1 VGSLLKRA
9 LGSSLALTAV
19 RLLTPLYRFFHF
31 GGVRMRHDPA
41 LSAFLAT
48 STPAVFACWHQD
60 FFYTVGYLSRVTRHR
75 PTRVLASS
83 SRDGGLMAAAA
94 EGVGFRRAIRGS
106 SARGGA
112 GALRALRRAAAE
124 GRESLVIVCDG
135 PRPPAFVLQAGALS
149 VAAGS
154 GLPLW
159 LVRTSYRPAKVL
171 QRSWARFVVPSLFAR
186 GVVLAE
192 GPILL
197 PKGLGRAELEGQR
210 RELEQRLLAL
220 ARRADLEVL
229 RDGSGSPGADLRKV

>member
-1 VGSLLKRA
+1 VSSLLKRT

-19 RLLTPLYRFFHF
+19 RLLTPLYRFLHF
-31 GGVRMRHDPA
+31 GGVRMRHDAA

-48 STPAVFACWHQD
+48 SAPAVFACWHQD
-60 FFYTVGYLSRVTRHR
+60 FFYTVGYLSRVARRR
-75 PTRVLASS
+75 PTRVLASA
-83 SRDGGLMAAAA
+83 SRDGGLMVAAA
-94 EGVGFRRAIRGS
+94 ESAGFRGAIRGS

-112 GALRALRRAAAE
+112 GALRALRRAAAQ

-149 VAAGS
+149 VAAES

-171 QRSWARFVVPSLFAR
+171 ERSWARFVVPSLFAR

-192 GPILL
+192 GPIFL
-197 PKGLGRAELEGQR
+197 PQGLARADLETQRLELER
-210 RELEQRLLAL
+210 RLLAL
-220 ARRADLEVL
+220 ARRADLEAE
-229 RDGSGSPGADLRKV
+229 RG